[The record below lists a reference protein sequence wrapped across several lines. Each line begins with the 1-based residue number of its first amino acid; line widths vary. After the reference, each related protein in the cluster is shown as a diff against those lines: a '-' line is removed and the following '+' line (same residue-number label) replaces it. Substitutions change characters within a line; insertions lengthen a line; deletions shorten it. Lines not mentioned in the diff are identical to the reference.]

1 MKKTGA
7 WIIIMM
13 ILFSSMAL
21 ADFLLPANL
30 TLIGEEAFM
39 GDSTLTGLVVIPGTV
54 TEIRRDAFTGTNLF
68 ALEIPAGMKAVQDQ
82 HFNDAVYV
90 RLQSAQTA
98 TGAFSGLK
106 YLIAPENSAAK
117 QDAEE
122 QGIMFVP
129 SESLTEQNGL
139 YYQKTGEGLILLSA
153 VDPDRL
159 GTTVRIPER
168 IGGTAVTDISPFA
181 FEGCSRVKKVVL
193 PDELLQHWNQT
204 DHSDFPNIEFVAAAM
219 TDLLIKSV
227 TADVTS
233 GTVGQSITW
242 TVEPEENQTITS
254 YSYSLLLNGEVIDQ
268 KTTASR
274 TYSYSVTKSGSYQLK
289 VEAVN
294 NKGEAGNGS
303 SPVLYIAVE
312 SMKMTV
318 PETLQNGQNLSV
330 QMQEVPGAICY
341 GVYLTEES
349 TGKSLGYLSRLEPGE
364 VSFKGYLLDKG
375 TYRVTGYV
383 YGNDFRYSVPTVK
396 KLTVTGEKAAGP
408 EVEDQK
414 SIYARNN
421 FVVKNTDTEEHAVS
435 YQFRYSDGS
444 VSEKNLAWDTNH
456 NIWIYPDGEIE
467 KWASGGAILMQRA
480 VFKNGA
486 WTAWGP
492 MAEIE
497 VLPTPK
503 LATPVVSAP
512 ETSEAGKDLTV
523 SFENVE
529 NADWYNINLMKGY
542 DPDRTDYEETDDVFG
557 DEYPKG
563 RTIVIPGYDLSANE
577 YTLRVD
583 AYCDSGE
590 YEGSSYT
597 QKIVITGTRPAA
609 PDVSADKTE
618 RYVRDGQIQLTVSA
632 PGAEG
637 AIIEREIY
645 KDGYRRGRYGS
656 SSISLDEEGNGVFR
670 DTRDYSEENAD
681 CTLTYLVTTVQNGI
695 WSEIKEV
702 EVLLKKQEPLPAPD
716 IEAATEH
723 TAGMD
728 YTFQFNAV
736 EKADYYE
743 VRVEQTYSEQTL
755 YAWDSDKAIPGRE
768 LTVPGYY
775 LSQGSYRLVVSAH
788 SSEWGN
794 SEAEALIRV
803 TGSRPTAPAVNVN
816 LEEFHIRDQLLFT
829 VNTADAE
836 EMMVFYGYAENNLR
850 NRDTKNISVTGQ
862 ETTWRYTIEEYW
874 LNEDYTFSFSV
885 RKNGVWSS
893 LREITKTILNLP
905 PLDAPVIHVNPVY
918 EAGEDIVIS
927 IDPVDHAQSY
937 DWSLYQYDNDIWGCY
952 GTALQTVTYS
962 GADYEP
968 GQYRL
973 KVQANSGEYAS
984 SISEAVFQIVG
995 EKQAWKTPAV
1005 SQTEIMANDLV
1016 TFEFD
1021 TTGVE
1026 SIKYSVKYYY
1036 NGKKNYW
1043 GPASGSINVMEN
1055 TTKWSN
1061 DIKYSDIEE
1070 VDYKFSAMI
1079 DGRWTAWTD
1088 EIQIK
1093 VLDATEEVILPTI
1106 ELQETHP
1113 LGEDLDVTI
1122 GSADDTVQ
1130 RISIYVYNSNGIHV
1144 AEKYLSGNAGG
1155 TVTFDGYG
1163 LTLGRNSVYV
1173 QIYTGSRWLS
1183 TEKYF
1188 TVITNNSRP
1197 SAPEV
1202 MPQTEIGRVNV
1213 SYAFTVD
1220 SAGADKLAVRYYRED
1235 NTNNL
1240 NYTTAEV
1247 TGEKTTWSHRINTA
1261 GQTWKY
1267 SFALRVN
1274 GVWSPWSKVYS
1285 VAISDREQLAKTDIH
1300 VQETVNAGQD
1310 VYVTFD
1316 AVENAETYTAY
1327 LYKPD
1332 GNSEYWYDAD
1342 PNVEKC
1348 YRGYNL
1354 VPGTYRI
1361 SVTASSADYESS
1373 TTEKTFRVV
1382 GDRPAAPH
1390 VVVSSEEA
1398 FTGETFTFTIECTD
1412 AEEIAY
1418 RRFNNGNT
1426 SYSQSGILNVLSDP
1440 TIWDT
1445 SCSEGDI
1452 SAGYSFA
1459 VLKDGQ
1465 WSSWSTPKAV
1475 TIKARPALA
1484 EPEVTVPEFITQGE
1498 NLTITIG
1505 EAEDI
1510 SYYYVYL
1517 YDNRGSQIRYRS
1529 TEKAGEMTFSGYS
1542 LPLGTVRVEV
1552 RAYGKNNG
1560 SSRTTRYLTVEAGT
1574 RPSAPTVTPP
1584 DSLTVSAGNYF
1595 TFLIEKEGAEKGA
1608 VRYYRIGSPNDLN
1621 YSEFSF
1627 SETEPTAWRG
1637 YQYNGG
1643 NRYAYSFAV
1652 LNDGVWS
1659 EWSPFTVITI
1669 E

>member
-68 ALEIPAGMKAVQDQ
+68 ALEIPTGMKEVQDQ

-98 TGAFSGLK
+98 TGAFSGVK
-106 YLIAPENSAAK
+106 YLIAPENSEAK
-117 QDAEE
+117 NKAEE
-122 QGIMFVP
+122 QGIKFV
-129 SESLTEQNGL
+129 SSASVVEQNGL
-139 YYQKTGEGLILLSA
+139 YYQKTDEGLILLSA
-153 VDPDRL
+153 VDPERL
-159 GTTVRIPER
+159 GTTVRVPES
-168 IGGTAVTDISPFA
+168 IGGTAVTDISSFA
-181 FEGCSRVKKVVL
+181 FEGCSGVQKVVL
-193 PDELLQHWNQT
+193 PDELLQQWNQT
-204 DHSDFPNIEFVAAAM
+204 DHSDSPNIEFAAASEE
-219 TDLLIKSV
+219 DLLIKSV
-227 TADVTS
+227 TANVTS

-242 TVEPEENQTITS
+242 TVEPKENQKITS
-254 YSYSLLLNGEVIDQ
+254 YSYSLQLNGKVIDT
-268 KTTASR
+268 KTSASG
-274 TYSYSVTKSGSYQLK
+274 TYSYSVTKSGSYQLD

-294 NKGEAGNGS
+294 SKGETGKGS

-318 PETLQNGQNLSV
+318 PETLQNGQDLV
-330 QMQEVPGAICY
+330 VKMHEVPGAICY

-396 KLTVTGEKAAGP
+396 KLTVTGEKAEGP
-408 EVEDQK
+408 VIEDQK
-414 SIYARNN
+414 SIYARNG
-421 FVVKNTDTEEHAVS
+421 FAVRHSGAEWQAVS
-435 YQFRYSDGS
+435 YQFRYNDGS
-444 VSEKNLAWDTNH
+444 SSEKWIECVDYDLWIQPVRVNL
-456 NIWIYPDGEIE
+456 E
-467 KWASGGAILMQRA
+467 KWTSGGAILIQKA
-480 VFKNGA
+480 VLKNGA

-497 VLPTPK
+497 VSPMPK
-503 LATPVVSAP
+503 LATPVVNAP
-512 ETSEAGKDLTV
+512 ETSEAGKDLIV
-523 SFENVE
+523 SFESVE
-529 NADWYNINLMKGY
+529 NATWYYVSLTKSNDSDKTG
-542 DPDRTDYEETDDVFG
+542 YEEERSVFSNSWS
-557 DEYPKG
+557 EG
-563 RTIVIPGYDLSANE
+563 RTIVIPGYDLSAGE
-577 YTLRVD
+577 YTLGVEVD
-583 AYCDSGE
+583 CENGE
-590 YEGSSYT
+590 YDMSGYT
-597 QKIVITGTRPAA
+597 QKIVLTGTRPEA

-618 RYVRDGQIQLTVSA
+618 RYVKGGNVRLTVSA

-637 AIIEREIY
+637 AVIKRVMY
-645 KDGYRRGRYGS
+645 KDGNRRGGYGS
-656 SSISLDEEGNGVFR
+656 SSISLDEEGSGNFR
-670 DTRDYSEENAD
+670 DDWNYEEEYAG
-681 CTLTYLVTTVQNGI
+681 CTLAYQVATVRNGI
-695 WSEIKEV
+695 WSEFKTV
-702 EVLLKKQEPLPAPD
+702 EVLLKKQEPLPAPV
-716 IEAATEH
+716 IEAATTH
-723 TAGMD
+723 TAGVD
-728 YTFQFNAV
+728 YIFKFGAV
-736 EKADYYE
+736 ENADNYRAYFY
-743 VRVEQTYSEQTL
+743 QAYSDETICS
-755 YAWDSDKAIPGRE
+755 WWSEEAIPGNE
-768 LTVPGYY
+768 LSVPGYY
-775 LSQGSYRLVVSAH
+775 LSQGSYRLVVSAR
-788 SSEWGN
+788 SSERGN
-794 SEAEALIRV
+794 SETEILIRV
-803 TGSRPTAPAVNVN
+803 TDSRPTAPTVNVN
-816 LEEFHIRDQLLFT
+816 LDEFHIKDRPLFT
-829 VNTADAE
+829 VDTVDAE
-836 EMMVFYGYAENNLR
+836 EMMIFFGRTDINLW
-850 NRDTKNISVTGQ
+850 NREINRIRVTGQ
-862 ETTWRYTIEEYW
+862 KTTWRYTIEEYW
-874 LNEDYTFSFSV
+874 LNKDYTFSFSV
-885 RKNGVWSS
+885 KKNGVWSS
-893 LREITKTILNLP
+893 FREITKTILDLP
-905 PLDAPVIHVNPVY
+905 PLDAPVIHVNPTY
-918 EAGEDIVIS
+918 EAGENIIIS
-927 IDPVDHAQSY
+927 FDPVDHAQSY
-937 DWSLYQYDNDIWGCY
+937 EYKLLQYDYDGGYRNSTEPKTI
-952 GTALQTVTYS
+952 TYL
-962 GADYEP
+962 GIYYEP
-968 GQYRL
+968 GEYRFRV
-973 KVQANSGEYAS
+973 KANSDEYAS
-984 SISEAVFQIVG
+984 TISEAVFQIVG
-995 EKQAWKTPAV
+995 EKQTWKKPIV
-1005 SQTEIMANDLV
+1005 SQTEIMNGGSL

-1026 SIKYSVKYYY
+1026 SIEYSIVYYY
-1036 NGKKNYW
+1036 GSEEDDW
-1043 GPASGSINVMEN
+1043 DSESGTINVMEN
-1055 TTKWSN
+1055 TTKWSSE
-1061 DIKYSDIEE
+1061 ISYGS
-1070 VDYKFSAMI
+1070 VDTVGYKFSALL

-1088 EIQIK
+1088 EILIK
-1093 VLDATEEVILPTI
+1093 VLGNDEEIIPPTI
-1106 ELQETHP
+1106 ELPETHP
-1113 LGEDLDVTI
+1113 LGEDLSVTVSSTEAI
-1122 GSADDTVQ
+1122 QTIWA
-1130 RISIYVYNSNGIHV
+1130 YVYNSNGIQV
-1144 AEKYLSGNAGG
+1144 AEKYLSGSVDG
-1155 TVTFDGYG
+1155 TFTLNGYG
-1163 LTLGRNSVYV
+1163 LTLGRNRVYV
-1173 QIYTGSRWLS
+1173 EIDTKNGWSS

-1188 TVITNNSRP
+1188 TVVSNSRP
-1197 SAPEV
+1197 QAPEV
-1202 MPQTEIGRVNV
+1202 TPQTEIGRVNV
-1213 SYAFTVD
+1213 PYTFTVD
-1220 SAGADKLAVRYYRED
+1220 SDGADKLAVRYYRED
-1235 NTNNL
+1235 NTNDL

-1247 TGEKTTWSHRINTA
+1247 TGEKTTWSHRRDTA

-1274 GVWSPWSKVYS
+1274 GVWSPWSKIYS
-1285 VAISDREQLAKTDIH
+1285 VTISNREQLAGANIH

-1316 AVENAETYTAY
+1316 AVENAENYTAY

-1332 GNSEYWYDAD
+1332 GNSVNWNNPS
-1342 PNVEKC
+1342 PNAEMRF
-1348 YRGYNL
+1348 RGYDL

-1465 WSSWSTPKAV
+1465 WSSWSTPKAI

-1484 EPEVTVPEFITQGE
+1484 EPEVTVPEVIAQGE

-1505 EAEDI
+1505 EAENI

-1529 TEKAGEMTFSGYS
+1529 VEKAGEVTFSGYS

-1574 RPSAPTVTPP
+1574 LPSAPTVTPP
-1584 DSLTVSAGNYF
+1584 DSLTVAERTYF

-1608 VRYYRIGSPNDLN
+1608 VRYYRIGSPNDLD

-1637 YQYNGG
+1637 YEYNGG
-1643 NRYAYSFAV
+1643 NKYAYSFAV

>member
-1 MKKTGA
+1 
-7 WIIIMM
+7 MM

-68 ALEIPAGMKAVQDQ
+68 ALEIPAGMKEVQDQ

-106 YLIAPENSAAK
+106 YLIAPENSVAK

-204 DHSDFPNIEFVAAAM
+204 DHSDFPNIEFVAASM

-274 TYSYSVTKSGSYQLK
+274 TYSYSVTKSGSYQLN

-318 PETLQNGQNLSV
+318 PETLQNGQNLTV

-349 TGKSLGYLSRLEPGE
+349 TGKSLGYRSRLEPGE

-408 EVEDQK
+408 EIEDQK
-414 SIYARNN
+414 SIYASNG
-421 FVVKNTDTEEHAVS
+421 FGVKNTDAEEHAVS

-444 VSEKNLAWDTNH
+444 VSEKNLDWDTKY
-456 NIWIYPDGEIE
+456 NIWIHPDGEIE

-503 LATPVVSAP
+503 LATPVVNAP
-512 ETSEAGKDLTV
+512 ETSEAGKDLAI
-523 SFENVE
+523 SFESVE
-529 NADWYNINLMKGY
+529 NADWYNVNLMKGY
-542 DPDRTDYEETDDVFG
+542 DPDRTDYEEAEYVFG
-557 DEYPKG
+557 AEYSKG
-563 RTIVIPGYDLSANE
+563 STIVIPGYNLSANE

-590 YEGSSYT
+590 YEWSSYT
-597 QKIVITGTRPAA
+597 QKIVITGIRPAA
-609 PDVSADKTE
+609 PEVSADKTE
-618 RYVRDGQIQLTVSA
+618 RYVRGGQIQLTVSA

-637 AIIEREIY
+637 AIIEREMY

-670 DTRDYSEENAD
+670 DTWDYSEENAG
-681 CTLTYLVTTVQNGI
+681 CTLTYRVTTVQNGI

-702 EVLLKKQEPLPAPD
+702 EVLLKKPEPLPAPV
-716 IEAATEH
+716 IEAEAEH

-728 YTFQFNAV
+728 YTFKFNAV

-743 VRVEQTYSEQTL
+743 VMFYQAYSEETL
-755 YAWDSDKAIPGRE
+755 YAWYTDEIIPDRE

-788 SSEWGN
+788 SSEQRS
-794 SEAEALIRV
+794 SEAEVLIRV

-816 LEEFHIRDQLLFT
+816 LEEFHIKDRPLFT

-836 EMMVFYGYAENNLR
+836 ELMVFYGRPDDNLR
-850 NRDTKNISVTGQ
+850 NRENGRIPVTGQ
-862 ETTWRYTIEEYW
+862 ETTWRYTIGEYW
-874 LNEDYTFSFSV
+874 LNEDYTFSFTV
-885 RKNGVWSS
+885 KKDGAWSS
-893 LREITKTILNLP
+893 FREITKTILDLP
-905 PLDAPVIHVNPVY
+905 PLDAPVIHVNSAY

-937 DWSLYQYDNDIWGCY
+937 NWSLYQHDNYIWGPSD
-952 GTALQTVTYS
+952 TVPPTVTCS

-968 GQYRL
+968 GQYRF
-973 KVQANSGEYAS
+973 KVKANSGEYAS
-984 SISEAVFQIVG
+984 SVSEAVFQIVG

-1005 SQTEIMANDLV
+1005 SQTEIMEGDSV

-1021 TTGVE
+1021 TAGVE
-1026 SIKYSVKYYY
+1026 SIKYSIKYYY
-1036 NGKKNYW
+1036 SEKDYQ
-1043 GPASGSINVMEN
+1043 PSDSGTINVIED
-1055 TTKWSN
+1055 TTKWAGRMGYG
-1061 DIKYSDIEE
+1061 DADAAGYR
-1070 VDYKFSAMI
+1070 FSALI

-1088 EIQIK
+1088 EIRIT
-1093 VLDATEEVILPTI
+1093 VLTGDEAILPTI
-1106 ELQETHP
+1106 ELSETHL

-1122 GSADDTVQ
+1122 GSTNSARQ
-1130 RISIYVYNSNGIHV
+1130 INIYVINSNEKQV
-1144 AEKYLSGNAGG
+1144 DSKYLYGNEGG
-1155 TVTFDGYG
+1155 TFTFDGYG
-1163 LTLGRNSVYV
+1163 LTLGRNRVLV
-1173 QIYTGSRWLS
+1173 TIYNGSRWLS

-1188 TVITNNSRP
+1188 TVINNSRP
-1197 SAPEV
+1197 QAPEV
-1202 MPQTEIGRVNV
+1202 EPQTEIGRVNV
-1213 SYAFTVD
+1213 SYVFTID

-1240 NYTTAEV
+1240 DYTTAEV
-1247 TGEKTTWSHRINTA
+1247 TGDKTTWAHRRDTA
-1261 GQTWKY
+1261 GVTWKY

-1274 GVWSPWSKVYS
+1274 DVWSPWSKVYS

-1300 VQETVNAGQD
+1300 VLETVNAGQD

-1332 GNSEYWYDAD
+1332 GNSEHWYDAD

-1348 YRGYNL
+1348 YRGYDL

-1390 VVVSSEEA
+1390 VEVSSEET

-1465 WSSWSTPKAV
+1465 WSSWSTPKAI

-1484 EPEVTVPEFITQGE
+1484 EPEVTVPEVIAQGE

-1505 EAEDI
+1505 EAENI

-1574 RPSAPTVTPP
+1574 LPSAPTVTPP

-1643 NRYAYSFAV
+1643 NKYAYSFAV